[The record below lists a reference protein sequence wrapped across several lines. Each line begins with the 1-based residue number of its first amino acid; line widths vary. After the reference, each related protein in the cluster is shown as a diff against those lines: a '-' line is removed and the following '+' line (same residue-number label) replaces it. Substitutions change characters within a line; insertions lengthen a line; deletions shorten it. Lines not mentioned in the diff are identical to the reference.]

1 MTAFHSEKS
10 LTASS
15 KPPKAYSGPLHQMA
29 LLLIGEM
36 LPECLTLKQMK
47 STGLKFICF
56 KFLFKNLKT
65 TAVYHKGRIF

>member
-1 MTAFHSEKS
+1 M
-10 LTASS
+10 
-15 KPPKAYSGPLHQMA
+15 PLHQMA

-47 STGLKFICF
+47 GTGLKFICF

-65 TAVYHKGRIF
+65 SAVYRKGRIF